1 MSDNPPPTEP
11 TGDELP
17 DREPAG
23 AQHAGSEL
31 EGSGPSEPEP
41 VPSGSPD
48 PGPEAAA
55 EMGTAMG
62 QPDQAAMSRLFG
74 PAPIYSLT
82 GEPSPPT
89 PVLVV
94 CLDGWVDAGMAAATA
109 LTGLLESV
117 EMRPYA
123 IFDSEQLIDQRARRP
138 RLIVA
143 DGMNR
148 GITWPEP
155 VLNVGVDRLGS
166 GVAVLSGPEPDF
178 RWRGFAA
185 AVTELAKGMGVRLMV
200 GFGGFPAAAPHT
212 RPVKLAATATTPE
225 LAQQIGF
232 VSGAIEVPAG
242 IEAVLEL
249 ELSRA
254 GVPAVG
260 LWARVPHYVAAMPFP
275 AAAVV
280 LLDGLASVSGLVIDS
295 DVLKEAAE
303 AARLKVDELI
313 GQSRE
318 HLAMVRQL
326 ERSLD
331 ELEGEP
337 AGFEESDMASG
348 DEIAAELERYLRG
361 ETGDHD

>member
-1 MSDNPPPTEP
+1 
-11 TGDELP
+11 
-17 DREPAG
+17 
-23 AQHAGSEL
+23 
-31 EGSGPSEPEP
+31 
-41 VPSGSPD
+41 
-48 PGPEAAA
+48 
-55 EMGTAMG
+55 MG
-62 QPDQAAMSRLFG
+62 QSDQAAMSRLFG
-74 PAPIYSLT
+74 PTPMYALT

-109 LTGLLESV
+109 CTGLMESI

-138 RLIVA
+138 RMIVA
-143 DGMNR
+143 DGMNK
-148 GITWPEP
+148 GLSWPEP

-166 GVAVLSGPEPDF
+166 GIAVLSGPEPDF
-178 RWRGFAA
+178 RWRGFSA
-185 AVTELAKGMGVRLMV
+185 AVTELARAMAVRLMV

-212 RPVKLAATATTPE
+212 RPIKLAATATTPE

-232 VSGAIEVPAG
+232 VAGAIEVPAG

-254 GVPAVG
+254 GIPAVG

-295 DVLKEAAE
+295 EVLSEAAE
-303 AARLKVDELI
+303 AARVKVDELI

-331 ELEGEP
+331 EMEGRP
-337 AGFEESDMASG
+337 ASFEERDMASG

-361 ETGDHD
+361 EAGEHE